1 MRKILFLMATL
12 ILFNNKIS
20 AETFSGPAGKNVAYT
35 IDTEKGTLIFTG
47 SGEIEG
53 IDGTDIPSWP
63 DVKKAIKTLHIE
75 EGITGV
81 GDLGCSGFINM
92 TKAFVSSTVKYLGDR
107 AFGNSRAMIEIT
119 LSEGIEDIKLCCFAN
134 CAVLEHIVLPSTVKV
149 VGNDAFMSC
158 SALKSITCLS
168 PEPPQIDELQPPV
181 FTSFNIVIAEV
192 LIVNDVEIY
201 ENSDWA
207 QHFNRIEKYTGA
219 GIKKIRENKTDTYY
233 NLNGIKVDKPQK
245 GRIYISGGRKIVVR

>member
-47 SGEIEG
+47 SGEIES

-63 DVKKAIKTLHIE
+63 DVKKTIKTLRIE

-107 AFGNSRAMIEIT
+107 AFGNSRAMKEIT
-119 LSEGIEDIKLCCFAN
+119 LSEGIEDIKRGCFAN
-134 CAVLEHIVLPSTVKV
+134 CSVLEHIVLPSTVKE
-149 VGNDAFMSC
+149 VGNDAFM
-158 SALKSITCLS
+158 SITCLS
-168 PEPPQIDELQPPV
+168 PEPPLIDELQPPI

-219 GIKKIRENKTDTYY
+219 GIKKIRGDKADTYY
-233 NLNGIKVDKPQK
+233 NLNGIKVDNPQK
-245 GRIYISGGRKIVVR
+245 GGIYISGGKKIVLR